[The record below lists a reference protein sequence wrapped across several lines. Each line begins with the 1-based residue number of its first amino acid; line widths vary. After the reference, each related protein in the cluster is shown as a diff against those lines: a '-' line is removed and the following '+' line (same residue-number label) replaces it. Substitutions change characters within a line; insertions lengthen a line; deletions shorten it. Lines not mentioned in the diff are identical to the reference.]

1 MEIIKTINSYVFRRY
16 IVGIPTNSLNKT
28 FAVLYNSINNS
39 TEYKEYLEI
48 NNILKEDKKINN
60 LINEI
65 KSLQKEAVKL
75 ESEGNTKYKEI
86 DKEIDTLVK
95 KLNSIPKYIEYKDK
109 LKKFNNVLKVSSTL
123 IEDYIDDKISI

>member
-1 MEIIKTINSYVFRRY
+1 MIDNS
-16 IVGIPTNSLNKT
+16 IED
-28 FAVLYNSINNS
+28 LYNSINDS

-48 NNILKEDKKINN
+48 NNILKVDKEINH
-60 LINEI
+60 LINKI
-65 KSLQKEAVKL
+65 KNLQKEAVKL
-75 ESEGNTKYKEI
+75 ENEGNEKYKDIDREI
-86 DKEIDTLVK
+86 DIKVK

>member
-1 MEIIKTINSYVFRRY
+1 MIDNS
-16 IVGIPTNSLNKT
+16 IEE
-28 FAVLYNSINNS
+28 LYNSINNS

-75 ESEGNTKYKEI
+75 ENEGNTKYKDI

>member
-1 MEIIKTINSYVFRRY
+1 MIDNS
-16 IVGIPTNSLNKT
+16 IEE
-28 FAVLYNSINNS
+28 LYNSINNS

-48 NNILKEDKKINN
+48 NNILKEDKKTNN

-65 KSLQKEAVKL
+65 KSLQKEAVKF
-75 ESEGNTKYKEI
+75 ENEGNDKYQDI